1 MIHHHDGESILGI
14 FSGIARYLCSK
25 NQTKEKNPQDDGT
38 ASTSGAVV
46 IRSVN
51 GGQIVV

>member
-25 NQTKEKNPQDDGT
+25 NQTKKNPQDDGT

>member
-1 MIHHHDGESILGI
+1 MT
-14 FSGIARYLCSK
+14 
-25 NQTKEKNPQDDGT
+25 TKEKNPQDDGT